1 MIKMNYQ
8 TKFLLEPDMK
18 QKTIHLRIF
27 ITIVLAAVLLV
38 PLMVQGQTDAIPERP
53 SPPRLVNDFTGF
65 LSSAE
70 QNQLERKLVAFNDS
84 TSTQIV
90 IIIVKSLNGYE
101 VSDMATQIGH
111 KWGVGQKGKNNGI
124 VILVKPKTKDEKG
137 YVWIATGYG
146 AESGVTDALSKRIIE
161 QDIIPAFNQGQNYQ
175 GLDKAVSTLY
185 SLLRGEFTPNQ
196 YLGKKKKSMG
206 SKFPIALI
214 VVIGIIIFSIFRRNS
229 SGGPRQFSSGGIGPI
244 WMGSGSSSGSFGDF
258 QSGGN
263 EFGGFGGGDFGG
275 GGAGGSW

>member
-8 TKFLLEPDMK
+8 MKFLLDPDMR
-18 QKTIHLRIF
+18 QIKTHFRIF
-27 ITIVLAAVLLV
+27 IATILAAIFLA
-38 PLMVQGQTDAIPERP
+38 PLMVKGQTAAIPERP

-65 LSSAE
+65 LSASE
-70 QNQLERKLVAFNDS
+70 QSQLERKLVAFDDS
-84 TSTQIV
+84 TGTQIV
-90 IIIVKSLNGYE
+90 IVIVKSLNDYE

-124 VILVKPKTKDEKG
+124 VILVKPKTKEEKG

-146 AESGVTDALSKRIIE
+146 TEAGVTDALSRRIVE
-161 QDIIPAFNQGQNYQ
+161 QDIFPAFKEGRNYQ

-196 YLGKKKKSMG
+196 YLAKKKKSKG
-206 SKFPIALI
+206 SKFPIAII
-214 VVIGIIIFSIFRRNS
+214 VIVGIIIVSIFRRNS
-229 SGGPRQFSSGGIGPI
+229 NSGPRQFSSGGIGPMY
-244 WMGSGSSSGSFGDF
+244 MGGGHSSSSYGDF